1 MGLPAAAEARLYY
14 RAAQQR
20 YEDAILLLNAGRTTG
35 AVYLA
40 GYTVECYLK
49 ALILAGVPAGNRREI
64 LGQFQGSR
72 AHSFEWL
79 GNLYRRQV
87 RTSVPADVT
96 RHLLRVA
103 TWSTDLR
110 YLTGT
115 LKRPDATAFMLSV
128 EAVARWADG
137 RM

>member
-14 RAAQQR
+14 RAAKQR
-20 YEDAILLLNAGRTTG
+20 YEDAILLLDAGRTTG

-49 ALILAGVPAGNRREI
+49 ALILAGVPAGNRREL
-64 LGQFQGSR
+64 LGQFHGSR

-79 GNLYRRQV
+79 GNLYRQQV
-87 RTSVPADVT
+87 RTPMPADVN

-103 TWSTDLR
+103 AWSTDMR
-110 YLTGT
+110 YLTGS
-115 LKRPDATAFMLSV
+115 LMKSDAADFILSV
-128 EAVARWADG
+128 EAVALWADG